1 MLGRALAGRKSIAGN
16 TSIRGNGT
24 MGGRAGSKDFFFSFL
39 KNDAF
44 VLPRETNSKDEERE
58 RKKLSSE
65 HLLKKGSVFGE
76 VELCG

>member
-24 MGGRAGSKDFFFSFL
+24 MGGRAGSKDFFL

-58 RKKLSSE
+58 REKST
-65 HLLKKGSVFGE
+65 LLNIF
-76 VELCG
+76 

>member
-1 MLGRALAGRKSIAGN
+1 MQ
-16 TSIRGNGT
+16 GT
-24 MGGRAGSKDFFFSFL
+24 LPYAEMAQWEGEQGVKIFFFL